1 MLIDI
6 TNFNFECGDKGGS
19 VLIDFNFACDC
30 NNNGGTETP
39 YDIDVEFSVANER
52 GNSFFINGTE
62 IETTDA
68 YYKGRLKDLG
78 FDKVESFRFNTS
90 YLTKINAFP
99 SISNVK
105 TLNIT
110 YQDCTQLTE
119 IPDLDYPNGVDCGM
133 MFYNTSISSLAKIS
147 PSSAQAMYG
156 SCQNLTKVDVYH
168 YLDDASDISI
178 FVAGCKNLTEFSFG
192 ASRDITPTNLF
203 NFFYGDK
210 KLSMI
215 YNISYLKLDKVT
227 NISGMFQGCSN
238 LTDIANINF
247 GSKPTSLLTN
257 ASNLFNDSG
266 LDLTKITQASYPKLY
281 NLFTNCT
288 NLTDVSGLLAN
299 SQFGK
304 DGWANYTDNEKLGIF
319 NNAPIENCSR
329 LFQNTPIRY
338 VDLGYSDLSTVTNC
352 SEMFSGCYN
361 LERVTFDALNLRED
375 INYSGM
381 FQGCSNLNEIM
392 FWNTPSCTSVSILKS
407 AIEEA
412 GLTSQVRFNF
422 QTSEPNCGGSNS
434 GYSVLSFIINDYSSN
449 NYRINGSS
457 QSFSSSDSNVLYSAS
472 TEDMK
477 SMVGGDITS
486 LEFFGGI
493 KQFVAIPSISTLNEL
508 RLYNLDVDL
517 LDLSKTN
524 LNNLTS
530 FDLYNC
536 SNLKH
541 IDFSNW
547 SSFNVNSY
555 NYFLTN
561 CSSLKSVKM
570 LNCSEEAKQFVRD
583 RLSENGINAVVIT
596 EENNTYLSL
605 DYTSTPIHYYI
616 DNSAHSTDKY
626 VTDLSSN
633 MYDGCSV
640 YDMFRYNSYLKTVY
654 TMPSLSGT
662 TSHYGMFK
670 GCSGLLYQDLSTCD
684 FDFIN
689 GDQNISRFFDGSS
702 SLVWVNFSGWD
713 LTNASNVASMFTSCE
728 KLKYVF
734 AYRCN
739 EETIRKLQQAI
750 NNSGYSINLVH

>member
-30 NNNGGTETP
+30 NNNGGTEIP
-39 YDIDVEFSVANER
+39 YDIDVEFSRANEL
-52 GNSFFINGTE
+52 GNSFYINGTK

-78 FDKVESFRFNTS
+78 FDKIESVRFSTS

-99 SISNVK
+99 SIANVK
-105 TLNIT
+105 TLSIA
-110 YQDCTQLTE
+110 YQNCTQLTE
-119 IPDLDYPNGVDCGM
+119 IPDLDYPNGVDCTM
-133 MFYNTSISSLAKIS
+133 MFYNTLISSLAKIS
-147 PSSAQAMYG
+147 PSSAQGMYS
-156 SCQNLTKVDVYH
+156 SCQNLTEVNVYH
-168 YLDDASDISI
+168 YLNNASDISI
-178 FVAGCKNLTEFSFG
+178 FIAGCENLTEFSFG
-192 ASRDITPTNLF
+192 ASDITPTNLF
-203 NFFYGDK
+203 NFFYGDS
-210 KLSMI
+210 KLRYI
-215 YNISYLKLDKVT
+215 HNISYVKLDNAT
-227 NISGMFQGCSN
+227 DISGMFQGCSS
-238 LTDIANINF
+238 LTDIKYINF

-257 ASNLFNDSG
+257 ASNLFNGTG
-266 LDLTKITQASYPKLY
+266 LDLTTLTQVSYP
-281 NLFTNCT
+281 NLDNFFNNCT
-288 NLTDVSGLLAN
+288 NLTNVSGLFAN
-299 SQFGK
+299 SQLGK
-304 DGWANYTDNEKLGIF
+304 NGWANYTDNEKLGIF

-361 LERVTFDALNLRED
+361 LERVAFNAINLRED

-392 FWNTPSCTSVSILKS
+392 FWNTPSCTSVSILKA

-422 QTSEPNCGGSNS
+422 QTSEPICCGSNS

-449 NYRINGSS
+449 NYTINGSS

-477 SMVGGDITS
+477 SMVGGDITR
-486 LEFFGGI
+486 LEFEGGI
-493 KQFVAIPSISTLNEL
+493 KQFVAIPSINTLNEL

-547 SSFNVNSY
+547 TSFNVNSY

-561 CSSLKSVKM
+561 CSNLKSVKM
-570 LNCSEEAKQFVRD
+570 LNCSEEAKQFVRNK
-583 RLSENGINAVVIT
+583 LSENGINAVVIT
-596 EENNTYLSL
+596 EDNNTYLSL
-605 DYTSTPIHYYI
+605 DYTRTPIKYYI
-616 DNSAHSTDKY
+616 GGNSYTTESN
-626 VTDLSSN
+626 VTDLSSK
-633 MYDGCSV
+633 MHDGYSV
-640 YDMFRYNSYLKTVY
+640 YDMFRGNWYLKTVY

-662 TSHYGMFK
+662 SGHWNMFN
-670 GCSGLLYQDLSTCD
+670 GCSGLLYQDLSTFD
-684 FDFIN
+684 FDFNN
-689 GDQNISRFFDGSS
+689 GDQDINTFFSGNS

-713 LTNASNVASMFTSCE
+713 LTSAYNNESIFSNCS

-734 AYRCN
+734 AYGCN
-739 EETIRKLQQAI
+739 DETISKLQQAI
-750 NNSGYSINLVH
+750 DNSGYSINLVY